1 MASPDTAG
9 KCILIVEDNPLNM
22 KLFSAMVAAQGYG
35 VLQAP
40 DALHGLDLAH
50 REHPDLIIMDVNLP
64 GMSGLEATQLL
75 KADPQTRDI
84 PIIIT
89 TAYEYDDEIRA
100 SGCDGY
106 MSKPISVADFVELID
121 SLMGQDPE
129 PRYVR
134 RMIEENIGAACRLAA
149 YCCGLPK
156 EGPEPKLTM
165 YGQFRLGS

>member
-1 MASPDTAG
+1 MASSGTSG

-35 VLQAP
+35 VLQAA
-40 DALHGLDLAH
+40 DGLRGLDLAR
-50 REHPDLIIMDVNLP
+50 REHPDLIIMDVDLP
-64 GMSGLEATQLL
+64 GISGLEATRLL
-75 KADPQTRDI
+75 KAEPETCDM

-121 SLMGQDPE
+121 SLMAQDPQ
-129 PRYVR
+129 PRFVR
-134 RMIEENIGAACRLAA
+134 RMIEENIGV
-149 YCCGLPK
+149 
-156 EGPEPKLTM
+156 
-165 YGQFRLGS
+165 

>member
-1 MASPDTAG
+1 MASPNSSG

-35 VLQAP
+35 VLQAG
-40 DALHGLDLAH
+40 DGLRGVDLA
-50 REHPDLIIMDVNLP
+50 RQEHPDLIVMDVDLP
-64 GMSGLEATQLL
+64 GISGLQATRLL
-75 KADPQTRDI
+75 KAAAETRDI

-100 SGCDGY
+100 SGCDSY

-121 SLMGQDPE
+121 SLMARDPE

-134 RMIEENIGAACRLAA
+134 RMIEENIGA
-149 YCCGLPK
+149 G
-156 EGPEPKLTM
+156 
-165 YGQFRLGS
+165 